1 MKKLNLLIIKSY
13 LGPFILTFFIAIFVL
28 VMQFLWKYVDELAG
42 KGLDALTLLELI
54 FYASATLVP
63 LALPLAILL
72 SSIMTLGNLA
82 EHMEIVAIKS
92 AGISLLRMLKPL
104 FGVAVLTSI
113 GAFLF
118 ANYGMPVANYKLKTL
133 LINIR
138 QTQATID
145 VQEGVFYEG
154 LERMILRVDKKD
166 KDGKTL
172 HNIIIR
178 DHTDGGAGNS
188 STVIA
193 KKAEITSTS
202 DGDYLSLKLFEGVRY
217 DDKEFYY
224 RKGETYPL
232 MREYFDTQE
241 LLISL
246 NNFKVEKKDQ
256 SFLRNQYTMMHVAQL
271 DEIKTE
277 LIEDLN
283 EAQKSYYKVVNS
295 QYSYSDT
302 TSKNQ
307 NNPIPQWEYVDN
319 APQEIPNKITK
330 IDFNKPEFLD
340 NYTLEDQEK
349 IKNRAKE
356 QLLIA
361 ESNLKNQKNTLA
373 IKKGIFARNRAEWHR
388 KFSLSF
394 ACLILFFVGAPLGA
408 IIRKGGLG
416 LPLIFCIVIFIVYY
430 IISTIGEKS
439 VMQLKLSP
447 FEGMWLS
454 SAIFLP
460 VGIFLTLKASTDS
473 PIFMAETYKIF
484 FQKIFKTNKPIS
496 HKTTENNP

>member
-13 LGPFILTFFIAIFVL
+13 LGPFVLTFFIAIFVL

-104 FGVAVLTSI
+104 FVVAIITSI

-154 LERMILRVDKKD
+154 LERMVLRVDKKD

-178 DHTDGGAGNS
+178 DHTDGSSGNA
-188 STVIA
+188 STVMA
-193 KKAEITSTS
+193 KKAEITSTI
-202 DGDYLSLKLFEGVRY
+202 DGNYLSLKLFDGVRY

-246 NNFKVEKKDQ
+246 NSFKVEKKDQ
-256 SFLRNQYTMMHVAQL
+256 SFLRNQYTMMHIAQL
-271 DEIKTE
+271 DEIKVE
-277 LIEDLN
+277 LIEDLDN
-283 EAQKSYYKVVNS
+283 AQKGYFNVVNS
-295 QYSYSDT
+295 QFNYSDT
-302 TSKNQ
+302 AQ
-307 NNPIPQWEYVDN
+307 NNRNLFPKWDYEEQAANE
-319 APQEIPNKITK
+319 APKKITN
-330 IDFNKPEFLD
+330 IDFSKADFLD
-340 NYTLEDQEK
+340 NYSKEDQET
-349 IKNRAKE
+349 IKRRAQE

-361 ESNLKNQKNTLA
+361 GTNLKNQKNTLS
-373 IKKGIFARNRAEWHR
+373 IKKGILARNRAEWHR

-447 FEGMWLS
+447 FQGMWLS

-473 PIFMAETYKIF
+473 PIFMAETYKNF
-484 FQKIFKTNKPIS
+484 FQKVFQKNKPIT
-496 HKTTENNP
+496 HKPIENNQ

>member
-1 MKKLNLLIIKSY
+1 MHSNAIRVKKLNLLIIKAY
-13 LGPFILTFFIAIFVL
+13 LGPFVLTFFIAIFVL

-42 KGLDALTLLELI
+42 KGLDAITLLELI

-72 SSIMTLGNLA
+72 SSIMTLGNMA
-82 EHMEIVAIKS
+82 ENLEIVAIKS
-92 AGISLLRMLKPL
+92 AGISLLKMLRPL
-104 FGVAVLTSI
+104 IVVAIITSL

-178 DHTDGGAGNS
+178 DHTDGGAGNA

-193 KKAEITSTS
+193 KKAEITTTK
-202 DGDYLSLKLFEGVRY
+202 DGNFMSLKLFDGVRY

-224 RKGETYPL
+224 RKGERYPL
-232 MREYFDTQE
+232 TREFFKTQE
-241 LLISL
+241 LLIDLSG
-246 NNFKVEKKDQ
+246 FKVEKKDQ
-256 SFLRNQYTMMHVAQL
+256 SFLRNQYTMMNISQL
-271 DEIKTE
+271 NEIKN
-277 LIEDLN
+277 DLYDDLSSAYQTYYN
-283 EAQKSYYKVVNS
+283 SLNQKYT
-295 QYSYSDT
+295 YSDT
-302 TSKNQ
+302 SDGANT
-307 NNPIPQWEYVDN
+307 IPKWNDIT
-319 APQEIPNKITK
+319 QESEVSQPSIVSVNFNLPN
-330 IDFNKPEFLD
+330 FLD
-340 NYTLEDQEK
+340 NYNEENK
-349 IKNRAKE
+349 SIIKNKALE
-356 QLLIA
+356 HLGIL
-361 ESNLKNQKNTLA
+361 ESDLKNQKNTLA
-373 IKKGIFARNRAEWHR
+373 VKNSIIARNRAEWHR

-416 LPLIFCIVIFIVYY
+416 LPLIFCIIIFIVYY

-439 VMQLKLSP
+439 VMQLKMSP
-447 FEGMWLS
+447 FQGMWLS
-454 SAIFLP
+454 SVIFLP
-460 VGIFLTLKASTDS
+460 IGLFLTLKASTDS
-473 PIFMAETYKIF
+473 PIFMAETYRNF
-484 FQKIFKTNKPIS
+484 FKKLLNK
-496 HKTTENNP
+496 

>member
-1 MKKLNLLIIKSY
+1 MHSNAIRVKKLNLLIIKAY
-13 LGPFILTFFIAIFVL
+13 LGPFVLTFFIAIFVL

-42 KGLDALTLLELI
+42 KGLDALTLIELI

-72 SSIMTLGNLA
+72 SSIMTLGNMA
-82 EHMEIVAIKS
+82 ENLEIVAIKS
-92 AGISLLRMLKPL
+92 AGISLLKMLRPL
-104 FGVAVLTSI
+104 IVVAIITSL

-178 DHTDGGAGNS
+178 DHTDGGAGNA

-193 KKAEITSTS
+193 KKAEITTTK
-202 DGDYLSLKLFEGVRY
+202 DGNFMSLKLFDGVRY

-224 RKGETYPL
+224 RKGERYPL
-232 MREYFDTQE
+232 TREFFKTQE
-241 LLISL
+241 LLIDLSG
-246 NNFKVEKKDQ
+246 FKVEKKDQ
-256 SFLRNQYTMMHVAQL
+256 SFLRNQYTMMNISQL
-271 DEIKTE
+271 NEIKN
-277 LIEDLN
+277 DLYDDLSSAYQAYYN
-283 EAQKSYYKVVNS
+283 SLNQKYT
-295 QYSYSDT
+295 YSDT
-302 TSKNQ
+302 SDGANT
-307 NNPIPQWEYVDN
+307 IPKWNDITQESEV
-319 APQEIPNKITK
+319 PQPSIVSVNFNLPN
-330 IDFNKPEFLD
+330 FLD
-340 NYTLEDQEK
+340 NYNEENK
-349 IKNRAKE
+349 SIIKNKALE
-356 QLLIA
+356 HLGIL
-361 ESNLKNQKNTLA
+361 ESDLKNQKNTLA
-373 IKKGIFARNRAEWHR
+373 VKNSIIARNRAEWHR

-416 LPLIFCIVIFIVYY
+416 LPLIFCIIIFIVYY

-439 VMQLKLSP
+439 VMQLKMSP
-447 FEGMWLS
+447 FQGMWLS
-454 SAIFLP
+454 SVIFLP
-460 VGIFLTLKASTDS
+460 IGLFLTLKASTDS
-473 PIFMAETYKIF
+473 PIFMAETYRNF
-484 FQKIFKTNKPIS
+484 FKKLLNK
-496 HKTTENNP
+496 